1 MKETTFSCDQKLQKI
16 AQKKMKILKKEECNR
31 NHSESRELL
40 KLAIRLKD
48 NKINIFIIWH
58 HALSLVDVGCEIF
71 EWLHK

>member
-1 MKETTFSCDQKLQKI
+1 
-16 AQKKMKILKKEECNR
+16 MKILKKEECNR

-48 NKINIFIIWH
+48 NKINREQIFSSY
-58 HALSLVDVGCEIF
+58 ALLVCGLWGGGGCEIF